1 MEPSFSSL
9 DIWDFTY
16 ILHAGVRIRWSE
28 MFVFWKRWRALFP
41 CNKHFVIHL
50 FVLLPTKNFI
60 FKYSFF
66 LVQKILDVKLKKKV
80 EQARFGHIELQKV
93 KYF

>member
-1 MEPSFSSL
+1 
-9 DIWDFTY
+9 
-16 ILHAGVRIRWSE
+16 
-28 MFVFWKRWRALFP
+28 MFVFRKQWRALFP
-41 CNKHFVIHL
+41 CNKHFVIQL